1 VVVHRIRRREN
12 VSNRDKEKQALEIAK
27 VYETGEI
34 ITTKVYKV
42 SPEQKEELNH
52 LSTERLEK
60 LREEAIPNI
69 RERYEQIVKLR
80 QQQSKADEGSK
91 PPGDSAR

>member
-1 VVVHRIRRREN
+1 M
-12 VSNRDKEKQALEIAK
+12 SNRDKEKQALEKAK

-42 SPEQKEELNH
+42 SSEQKNELER

-69 RERYEQIVKLR
+69 RERYEQLVKLR
-80 QQQSKADEGSK
+80 QQQLKADEGSK

>member
-1 VVVHRIRRREN
+1 M
-12 VSNRDKEKQALEIAK
+12 SNRDKEKQALEIAK